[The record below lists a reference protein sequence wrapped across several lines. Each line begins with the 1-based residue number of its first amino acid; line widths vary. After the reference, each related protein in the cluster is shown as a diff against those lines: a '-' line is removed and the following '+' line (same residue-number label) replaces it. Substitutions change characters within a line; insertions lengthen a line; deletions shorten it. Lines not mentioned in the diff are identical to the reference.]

1 MSNTNNQQA
10 AISLVKSYGY
20 SIRNLDINKSGVTWE
35 VDSDSEMTLVQPLSS
50 IKGLGDVA
58 IDEIIKNR
66 PFTSIEN
73 LLFNDNVK
81 YNKLNKRGLDAL
93 CRSGALSTLMDS
105 RFSGAKHFWS
115 AVAVDR
121 PKSLKK
127 FNENIEL
134 YRPEGEFNDEERIEN
149 LTALTGVYPISLV
162 VPQNMLQKLND
173 KGIYPLAQEG
183 EAGNS
188 PFVWFIPRKKSVKT
202 TKNGKPYWILEVI
215 DGTNTTSEVKCWGIR
230 ESDVMHINR
239 LYMAQVSKDSY
250 GYSIRNFKDHVRL
263 LG

>member
-1 MSNTNNQQA
+1 M
-10 AISLVKSYGY
+10 
-20 SIRNLDINKSGVTWE
+20 
-35 VDSDSEMTLVQPLSS
+35 
-50 IKGLGDVA
+50 A

-115 AVAVDR
+115 VVAVDR

-134 YRPEGEFNDEERIEN
+134 YRPEGEFSDEEKIEN

-162 VPQNMLQKLND
+162 VPQEMLQKLND
-173 KGIYPLAQEG
+173 KGIHPLAWEG
-183 EAGNS
+183 EGSNS
-188 PFVWFIPRKKSVKT
+188 PFVWFIPRKKSVKS

-215 DGTNTTSEVKCWGIR
+215 DGTNTTSEIKCWGIR
-230 ESDVMHINR
+230 ESDVVHMNR

-250 GYSIRNFKDHVRL
+250 GYSIRNFKDHIRL
-263 LG
+263 LA